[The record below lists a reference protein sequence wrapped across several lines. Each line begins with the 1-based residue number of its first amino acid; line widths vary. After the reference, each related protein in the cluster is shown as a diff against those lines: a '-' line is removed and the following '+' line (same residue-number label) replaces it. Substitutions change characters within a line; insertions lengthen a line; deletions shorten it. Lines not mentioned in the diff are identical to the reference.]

1 MKNLFP
7 LVVLVFL
14 CVTSVTFS
22 QENKKTDIL
31 TSGKWKVESIQ
42 IGEETEKCSEN
53 NSWMVFSAN
62 GQYKVVMSEG
72 EKLGNWKL
80 ESDNEVIKLEEGNLV
95 DGLTIKLLNNKEL
108 LFSATEG
115 DVVYTMKL
123 RR

>member
-1 MKNLFP
+1 MKNLFS
-7 LVVLVFL
+7 LVLMCL
-14 CVTSVTFS
+14 CMTSVTFS
-22 QENKKTDIL
+22 QTNKKTDVL

-42 IGEETEKCSEN
+42 IGEETQEYSEN
-53 NSWMVFSAN
+53 NSWMVFSTD
-62 GQYKVVMSEG
+62 GQYKVVMNEG
-72 EKLGNWKL
+72 EKQGNWKL